1 MTMTD
6 IATTERDANAI
17 GEFDGETEDEVL
29 ADGEE

>member
-1 MTMTD
+1 MTD
-6 IATTERDANAI
+6 TATTDANAI